1 MYELIQAA
9 ARSYY
14 LDCPVKIG
22 LYVED
27 DGGAVLIDSGGDKD
41 AGRRVRQL
49 LERQGWR
56 LKAIVNTHAHADHIG
71 GNHYLQA
78 QTGCPIFAP
87 AIEAA
92 FARHAVLESSFLY
105 GGYPCKELRHKF
117 LMAQESDVQPLS
129 APGFPAALTPIPLP
143 GHAFDMTGYRTPDGV
158 VYLGDCLSS
167 EATLDKYGIPFI
179 YDVGAYLDTL
189 DAVAA
194 MEGALFVP
202 AHAPAAASIAGLA
215 RYNREKV
222 QDVAD
227 RILALCRTPLCFE
240 DILQALFG
248 QYGLTMDFE
257 QYVLVGSTV
266 RSYLAWLKGTGR
278 LEARFAAGRLLWAAL
293 PA

>member
-1 MYELIQAA
+1 
-9 ARSYY
+9 
-14 LDCPVKIG
+14 
-22 LYVED
+22 
-27 DGGAVLIDSGGDKD
+27 
-41 AGRRVRQL
+41 
-49 LERQGWR
+49 
-56 LKAIVNTHAHADHIG
+56 
-71 GNHYLQA
+71 
-78 QTGCPIFAP
+78 
-87 AIEAA
+87 
-92 FARHAVLESSFLY
+92 
-105 GGYPCKELRHKF
+105 
-117 LMAQESDVQPLS
+117 
-129 APGFPAALTPIPLP
+129 
-143 GHAFDMTGYRTPDGV
+143 
-158 VYLGDCLSS
+158 
-167 EATLDKYGIPFI
+167 
-179 YDVGAYLDTL
+179 
-189 DAVAA
+189 